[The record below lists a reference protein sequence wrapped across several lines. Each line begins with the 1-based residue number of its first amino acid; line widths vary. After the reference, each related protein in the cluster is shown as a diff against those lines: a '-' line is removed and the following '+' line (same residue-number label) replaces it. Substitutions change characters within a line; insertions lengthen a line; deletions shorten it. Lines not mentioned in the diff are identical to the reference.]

1 MRLRKKT
8 WRSPCTIF
16 LDSQVFDKDIHVF
29 ANFEMYIECLDGKL
43 YHFRPSKTVD
53 DVFTVHAGPDKMI
66 ETTQMQVYV
75 RHWHPSTYTVDKCQ
89 EIILSENTPDH
100 LKLMVTHQ
108 SHCSHVVYVIY
119 VVRVCDS
126 CLS

>member
-1 MRLRKKT
+1 M
-8 WRSPCTIF
+8 
-16 LDSQVFDKDIHVF
+16 
-29 ANFEMYIECLDGKL
+29 
-43 YHFRPSKTVD
+43 SKAVSMTLCVLIA
-53 DVFTVHAGPDKMI
+53 HAGPDKMI

-100 LKLMVTHQ
+100 LKLMVQHINPTILML
-108 SHCSHVVYVIY
+108 CHVAC
-119 VVRVCDS
+119 VCDS